1 MSGQLFS
8 FLVVIGV
15 IIFIHESGHFSMA
28 KLFKIPVAVFSL
40 GFGPKLF
47 GFRFKETEYK
57 VSAIPLGGYVKIH
70 GMEDQEAAPD
80 DPNSFYNKPRWQRF
94 LVLFMGV
101 GFNFILSIV
110 LITIALHRGLEVPQ
124 STVVDGTIGAIAP
137 NSPAEKAG
145 LQIGDTVLSIN
156 EHKVT
161 TWKDVNYAVLLNPGE
176 TVTVRFKRDKEILEK
191 KVALGQDKERSLGQM
206 GIAPATDV
214 TVGEVTK
221 GMPAEKAGLKK
232 GDKILSINSHP
243 VRGTEIVPSLV
254 QGSLGKPLT
263 LEIERNENGQTVRK
277 PLVITPVK
285 KEDPAKKETRWMI
298 GFAPIERSV
307 LVQLPLRA
315 AIRESFSRCKEHVE
329 MTGVFLSRL
338 FTGKL
343 SLRAA
348 SGPIEI
354 AKLSNVARTQ
364 SLSTFLLFIG
374 TISFDIGL
382 INLLPIPALDGGH
395 IFFLLLEGITRREF
409 SVRLKERLTMIG
421 FVFLIGVMCVVLYY
435 DISRTGPIQQ
445 LIESLA
451 GKN

>member
-1 MSGQLFS
+1 MGQLFS
-8 FLVVIGV
+8 FLLVIGV

-40 GFGPKLF
+40 GFGPRLF
-47 GFRFKETEYK
+47 GFRYKETEYK

-70 GMEDQEAAPD
+70 GMEDQEAAPE
-80 DPNSFYNKPRWQRF
+80 DPNSFYNRPRWQRF

-124 STVVDGTIGAIAP
+124 TTVVDGTIGAVAP
-137 NSPAEKAG
+137 ESPASEAG
-145 LQIGDTVLSIN
+145 LQPGDVILELNDRKIS
-156 EHKVT
+156 
-161 TWKDVNYAVLLNPGE
+161 TWKDVNFAVLLNPGE

-191 KVALGQDKERSLGQM
+191 KVRLGQDKERSLGQL

-214 TVGEVTK
+214 VVGEVSK

-232 GDKILSINSHP
+232 GDQILSING
-243 VRGTEIVPSLV
+243 VQVKGTEVVPALV
-254 QGSLGKPLT
+254 QGSQGKTLT
-263 LEIERNENGQTVRK
+263 LEVARMEGNQKVHKNLT
-277 PLVITPVK
+277 ITPTH
-285 KEDPAKKETRWMI
+285 KENRWLI
-298 GFAPIERSV
+298 GFAPVERTV
-307 LVQLPLRA
+307 LVKLPLRA
-315 AIRESFSRCKEHVE
+315 AIRESFSKCKEHVG
-329 MTGVFLSRL
+329 MTGKFLSKL

-348 SGPIEI
+348 SGPFEI
-354 AKLSNVARTQ
+354 ARFSNSARNQ

-445 LIESLA
+445 LIETL
-451 GKN
+451 GK

>member
-1 MSGQLFS
+1 MAQLFS
-8 FLVVIGV
+8 FLLVIGV
-15 IIFIHESGHFSMA
+15 IIFIHESGHFTMA
-28 KLFKIPVAVFSL
+28 KLFRIPVAVFSL
-40 GFGPKLF
+40 GFGPRLF

-70 GMEDQEAAPD
+70 GMEDQEAAPE

-110 LITIALHRGLEVPQ
+110 LITIALNRGLEVPQ
-124 STVVDGTIGAIAP
+124 TTVVDGTIGAVAP
-137 NSPAEKAG
+137 NSPAAEAG
-145 LQIGDTVLSIN
+145 LQQGDVILEIN
-156 EHKVT
+156 NRKIS

-176 TVTVRFKRDKEILEK
+176 TVPVRFKRGKEILEK
-191 KVALGQDKERSLGQM
+191 RVHLTQDEERSLGQM
-206 GIAPATDV
+206 GIAPSTDV
-214 TVGEVTK
+214 VVNEVSK
-221 GMPAEKAGLKK
+221 GLPAEKGGLRK
-232 GDKILSINSHP
+232 GDAILSINGVS
-243 VRGTEIVPSLV
+243 VKGTEVVPSLV
-254 QGSLGKPLT
+254 QSSQGKPIT
-263 LEIERNENGQTVRK
+263 LVIQRLEGNQKSQKT
-277 PLVITPVK
+277 LVITPIRQ
-285 KEDPAKKETRWMI
+285 ENRWLI
-298 GFAPIERSV
+298 GFLPVERTV
-307 LVQLPLRA
+307 LVKLPFRE
-315 AIRESFSRCKEHVE
+315 AIRESFSKCKEHVE
-329 MTGVFLSRL
+329 MTGVFLSKL

-348 SGPIEI
+348 SGPFEI
-354 AKLSNVARTQ
+354 AKLSNVARNQ

-409 SVRLKERLTMIG
+409 SVRLKERLTMVG

-445 LIESLA
+445 LIESL
-451 GKN
+451 GK

>member
-1 MSGQLFS
+1 MGQLFS
-8 FLVVIGV
+8 FLVVIGI
-15 IIFIHESGHFSMA
+15 IIFIHESGHFTMA
-28 KLFKIPVAVFSL
+28 KLFRIPVAVFSL

-80 DPNSFYNKPRWQRF
+80 DPNSFYNRPRWQRF

-110 LITIALHRGLEVPQ
+110 LITYVLHRGIEAPQ
-124 STVVDGTIGAIAP
+124 STVVDGTIGAVAP
-137 NSPAEKAG
+137 GSPAEEAG
-145 LQIGDTVLSIN
+145 LQPGDVILEIN
-156 EHKVT
+156 NQKVS
-161 TWKDVNYAVLLNPGE
+161 TWKDVNYAVLFNPGE
-176 TVTVRFKRDKEILEK
+176 TITARFKRDKEILEK
-191 KVALGQDKERSLGQM
+191 KVQLTRDKERSLGQM

-214 TVGEVTK
+214 IVGEVTK

-232 GDKILSINSHP
+232 GDVLFSINDHP
-243 VRGTEIVPSLV
+243 VRGTEVVPALV
-254 QGSLGKPLT
+254 QGSLGKPIK
-263 LEIERNENGQTVRK
+263 LEVERVENGKPVRK
-277 PLVITPVK
+277 TITVTPVH
-285 KEDPAKKETRWMI
+285 KERWVI
-298 GFAPIERSV
+298 GFAPVERSV
-307 LVQLPLRA
+307 MVRLPLKA
-315 AIRESFSRCKEHVE
+315 ALQESFARCKEHVQ
-329 MTGVFLSRL
+329 MTGLFLSKL
-338 FTGKL
+338 LTGKL
-343 SLRAA
+343 SLKAA
-348 SGPIEI
+348 SGPFEI
-354 AKLSNVARTQ
+354 AKFSNVARNQ

-382 INLLPIPALDGGH
+382 VNLLPIPALDGGH

-445 LIESLA
+445 LIESF
-451 GKN
+451 GK

>member
-1 MSGQLFS
+1 
-8 FLVVIGV
+8 
-15 IIFIHESGHFSMA
+15 MA
-28 KLFKIPVAVFSL
+28 KLFRIPVAVFSL
-40 GFGPKLF
+40 GFGPRLF

-70 GMEDQEAAPD
+70 GMEDQEAAPE

-110 LITIALHRGLEVPQ
+110 LITIALNRGLEVPQ
-124 STVVDGTIGAIAP
+124 TTVVDGTIGAVAP
-137 NSPAEKAG
+137 NSPAAEAG
-145 LQIGDTVLSIN
+145 LQQGDVILEIN
-156 EHKVT
+156 NRKIS

-176 TVTVRFKRDKEILEK
+176 TVPVRFKRGKEILEK
-191 KVALGQDKERSLGQM
+191 RVHLTQDEERSLGQM
-206 GIAPATDV
+206 GIAPSTDV
-214 TVGEVTK
+214 VVNEVSK
-221 GMPAEKAGLKK
+221 GLPAEKGGLRK
-232 GDKILSINSHP
+232 GDAILSINGVS
-243 VRGTEIVPSLV
+243 VKGTEVVPSLV
-254 QGSLGKPLT
+254 QSSQGKPIT
-263 LEIERNENGQTVRK
+263 LVIQRLEGNQKSQKT
-277 PLVITPVK
+277 LVITPIRQ
-285 KEDPAKKETRWMI
+285 ENRWLI
-298 GFAPIERSV
+298 GFLPVERTV
-307 LVQLPLRA
+307 LVKLPFRE
-315 AIRESFSRCKEHVE
+315 AIRESFSKCKEHVE
-329 MTGVFLSRL
+329 MTGVFLSKL

-348 SGPIEI
+348 SGPFEI
-354 AKLSNVARTQ
+354 AKLSNVARNQ

-409 SVRLKERLTMIG
+409 SVRLKERLTMVG

-445 LIESLA
+445 LIESL
-451 GKN
+451 GK